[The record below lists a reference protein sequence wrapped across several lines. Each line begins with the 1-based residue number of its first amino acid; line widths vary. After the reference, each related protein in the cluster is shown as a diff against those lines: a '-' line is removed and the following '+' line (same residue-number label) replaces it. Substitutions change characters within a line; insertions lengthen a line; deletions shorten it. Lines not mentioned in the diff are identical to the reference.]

1 VSPFL
6 NELKKDAAPRV
17 LWRHNGSHPSLMFVG
32 AACRAHRNHSAER
45 AVLTQQLRT
54 DYTFDG
60 FRA

>member
-1 VSPFL
+1 
-6 NELKKDAAPRV
+6 
-17 LWRHNGSHPSLMFVG
+17 LWRHSGSHPSLMFVG
-32 AACRAHRNHSAER
+32 AACRAHRKHSAER